1 MKYSVSEFARQI
13 RKMYPND
20 YDDLS
25 DIRLVELW
33 LKKYPNDINKVDINQ
48 IGQSE
53 VPRKKA
59 GYFKYVLIA
68 MLLTVAFLTKPSFRD
83 HKDTILNEVLYPLVD
98 KVGNEV
104 GINDLSSLNFLGVDV
119 VQEGLK
125 KYMDDPDNITFK
137 DYYLI
142 STVEYEGQTVSYGAF
157 GIVFI
162 PPQVKDEINKQVKR
176 IIDGTKSLLNNEKDV
191 PYFEKDRN
199 MNAEKD
205 NSNIDELMPD
215 ASFQQDMP
223 TDTVS
228 IYE

>member
-1 MKYSVSEFARQI
+1 MKYTVSEFASEIRQL
-13 RKMYPND
+13 YPGD

-25 DIRLVELW
+25 DNKLVELW

-53 VPRKKA
+53 VPRIKP
-59 GYFKYVLIA
+59 GYFKYVLFA
-68 MLLTVAFLTKPSFRD
+68 LLLTVSFLTKPSFRD

-104 GINDLSSLNFLGVDV
+104 GIRDLSSLNFLGVDV
-119 VQEGLK
+119 VHEGLK

-162 PPQVKDEINKQVKR
+162 PPQVKNELNKQVKN
-176 IIDGTKSLLNNEKDV
+176 IIDGTKSLLNTN
-191 PYFEKDRN
+191 
-199 MNAEKD
+199 EKD
-205 NSNIDELMPD
+205 NSNIDELIPD
-215 ASFQQDMP
+215 ASYQQDMP

-228 IYE
+228 IDE